1 MTLSKRDNFD
11 AVQYTVFQDLI
22 KVNLSLAEVDD
33 GYKESSSTFLFGF
46 QKSVIKLKN
55 AVKKI

>member
-22 KVNLSLAEVDD
+22 KANLSLAEIDD

-46 QKSVIKLKN
+46 QKKRN
-55 AVKKI
+55 